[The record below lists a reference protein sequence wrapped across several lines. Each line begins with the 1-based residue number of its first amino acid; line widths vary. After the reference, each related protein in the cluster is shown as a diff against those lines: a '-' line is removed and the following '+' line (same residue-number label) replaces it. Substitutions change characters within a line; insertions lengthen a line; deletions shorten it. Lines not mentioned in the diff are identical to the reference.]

1 MQKTDTYKCPFFV
14 LLNLKIVEAF
24 KKTSGSLMVW
34 HLLAIAT
41 VLFWGTSFVS
51 TKTLIN
57 HGFSAVQI
65 FTIRF
70 AATYIILLLAG
81 LRKLRFRADSLKDE
95 LYFLLGGVTGCTIYF
110 WAENTALTI
119 SQSSNV
125 SLIVCTNPLLIM
137 LAGIFLF
144 RREQLVK
151 RQIIGS
157 LITFVGMVLVV
168 LNGKFVL
175 KLSPVGDLLAFCSAI
190 AWTVYAYSTE
200 KVRSKY
206 STLFA
211 IRKIFF
217 YGFLTSLPIM
227 ALDYFGIGAQG
238 TFASHAIPWEAFTE
252 PVVIGNFLCLCVFS
266 NLFGYLIWNK
276 VMDKLGTVL
285 ASNYIYGIPLVTMIT
300 AAITIG
306 EHISA
311 VAIAG
316 AAAIVTGMIMAEYK
330 KNSRD

>member
-1 MQKTDTYKCPFFV
+1 MKMD
-14 LLNLKIVEAF
+14 L
-24 KKTSGSLMVW
+24 KTSSGSMAIW
-34 HLLAIAT
+34 HILAICT
-41 VLFWGTSFVS
+41 IVFWGTSFVS
-51 TKTLIN
+51 TKVLIN

-70 AATYIILLLAG
+70 AATYIVLLLTGA
-81 LRKLRFRADSLKDE
+81 RHLRFRADSLKDE
-95 LYFLLGGVTGCTIYF
+95 LFFILGGITGCTIYF

-137 LAGIFLF
+137 LAGIFIF
-144 RREQLVK
+144 KREALLP
-151 RQIIGS
+151 RQIAGS

-168 LNGKFVL
+168 LNGKFIL

-217 YGFLTSLPIM
+217 YGFLTSLPIF
-227 ALDYFGIGAQG
+227 ALDP
-238 TFASHAIPWEAFTE
+238 HPIPWDTFKE
-252 PVVIGNFLCLCVFS
+252 PVVVGNFLCLCIFS

-285 ASNYIYGIPLVTMIT
+285 ASNYIYALPLITIIT
-300 AAITIG
+300 AALTIG
-306 EHISA
+306 EHISP

-316 AAAIVTGMIMAEYK
+316 AAAIVSGMIMAEYK
-330 KNSRD
+330 KR